1 MDAERTQ
8 TCTTC
13 MHRHENQCRR
23 YPPQV
28 TVLMVPV
35 KDALGRM
42 AAQLGSKGAW
52 PEAAADSWCGEWA
65 GTYQRH

>member
-1 MDAERTQ
+1 MMTTREQ
-8 TCTTC
+8 TCANC

-35 KDALGRM
+35 QDALGRM
-42 AAQLGSKGAW
+42 GTKMGSMGAARGPGRLVV
-52 PEAAADSWCGEWA
+52 
-65 GTYQRH
+65 R